1 MPSIALAAASLAIVA
16 RVTRAAVRAE
26 GDREHVQTAISRG
39 IPARYVI
46 QRHIL
51 RNAAIPITTITGITI
66 ASLIA
71 VAAVV
76 EVAFSLN
83 GLGAYLV
90 QAAEDKDIAV
100 VQGISLL
107 LVTAFVVV
115 NLLTDLICAA
125 LDPRLALRDDA
136 SVSTVMAAA
145 EASASRRG
153 LARLRATGP
162 AGIASAAVIA
172 VAAFAA
178 AFGPFLAPYDPDL
191 PNLSLAWA
199 GPAGGH
205 LLGYDVDGR
214 DVLSRLLAGAQS
226 SMLGPLVVVILSV
239 TAGTLLA
246 VTAAW
251 RRGVSDAVISSGL
264 NIVFAFP
271 GILLAVLAAAVF
283 GAGLPAAAIALSI
296 AYLPYVARV
305 LRGAALR
312 ERNQPYVAALEV
324 QGAPATTICLRHVVP
339 NIGPLIVAQATILFG
354 YAMVDLAAI
363 SFLGLGVQP
372 PTANWGV
379 MISENQ
385 DGLLAGH
392 PLPAVAA
399 GLCIVTVVIAVNLL
413 GERLFEQAQAARG

>member
-1 MPSIALAAASLAIVA
+1 
-16 RVTRAAVRAE
+16 
-26 GDREHVQTAISRG
+26 
-39 IPARYVI
+39 
-46 QRHIL
+46 
-51 RNAAIPITTITGITI
+51 
-66 ASLIA
+66 
-71 VAAVV
+71 
-76 EVAFSLN
+76 
-83 GLGAYLV
+83 
-90 QAAEDKDIAV
+90 
-100 VQGISLL
+100 
-107 LVTAFVVV
+107 
-115 NLLTDLICAA
+115 
-125 LDPRLALRDDA
+125 
-136 SVSTVMAAA
+136 MAAA
-145 EASASRRG
+145 ESSASRRG

-162 AGIASAAVIA
+162 AGIAPAAVIV

-214 DVLSRLLAGAQS
+214 DMLSRLLAGAQS
-226 SMLGPLVVVILSV
+226 SMLGPLAVVILSV

-251 RRGVSDAVISSGL
+251 RRGVSDTAISTGL

-339 NIGPLIVAQATILFG
+339 NIGPLIVAQATVLFG

-372 PTANWGV
+372 PAANWGV

>member
-1 MPSIALAAASLAIVA
+1 MP
-16 RVTRAAVRAE
+16 
-26 GDREHVQTAISRG
+26 
-39 IPARYVI
+39 
-46 QRHIL
+46 
-51 RNAAIPITTITGITI
+51 
-66 ASLIA
+66 
-71 VAAVV
+71 
-76 EVAFSLN
+76 
-83 GLGAYLV
+83 
-90 QAAEDKDIAV
+90 
-100 VQGISLL
+100 
-107 LVTAFVVV
+107 
-115 NLLTDLICAA
+115 
-125 LDPRLALRDDA
+125 
-136 SVSTVMAAA
+136 AA

-153 LARLRATGP
+153 LAVLRATGP
-162 AGIASAAVIA
+162 AGIASAVVIA
-172 VAAFAA
+172 AATFAA
-178 AFGPFLAPYDPDL
+178 LFGPVLAPYDPNL
-191 PNLSLAWA
+191 PNLSLSWA
-199 GPAGGH
+199 GPVGGH
-205 LLGYDVDGR
+205 LLGYDFEGR

-226 SMLGPLVVVILSV
+226 TMLGPLAVVILSV

-251 RRGVSDAVISSGL
+251 RRGVSDTAISTGL
-264 NIVFAFP
+264 NILFAFP

-324 QGAPATTICLRHVVP
+324 QGASATAICLRHVVP

-354 YAMVDLAAI
+354 YAMVDLAAV

-385 DGLLAGH
+385 DGLLLGH

-399 GLCIVTVVIAVNLL
+399 GLCIVAVVIAVNVL
-413 GERLFEQAQAARG
+413 GERLFGQAQAARE